1 MGDDGIEYRRTL
13 SNVGSWSDFSVRHVS
28 FALHRITGWLLL
40 GWVVVHL
47 GVPAATAGPSVW
59 NPLVEVPAPVAR
71 VVVVGLLAVLV
82 FHSFNGVRL
91 LAAELFGVGI
101 ETARRVFLW
110 TLATSIL
117 LVAGLE
123 VML

>member
-1 MGDDGIEYRRTL
+1 MGNNSIEYRRKL
-13 SNVGSWSDFSVRHVS
+13 ASVKSWTDFSARHVA

-47 GVPAATAGPSVW
+47 GLPAVTTGPSVW
-59 NPLVEVPAPVAR
+59 NPLRDLPGPLSR
-71 VVVVGLLAVLV
+71 VVVVGLLSVLV
-82 FHSFNGVRL
+82 FHIFNGIRL

-101 ETARRVFLW
+101 KTTRRVFLW
-110 TLATSIL
+110 TLATSVL
-117 LVAGLE
+117 LVIGLG